1 MTQNHSALNLHKVE
15 LEKSLQSLG
24 GEMAEIKNEMAE
36 MKESVK
42 EDVRKEISEMKES
55 MAAMK
60 AMIAKHYE

>member
-1 MTQNHSALNLHKVE
+1 
-15 LEKSLQSLG
+15 
-24 GEMAEIKNEMAE
+24 MAEIKNEMAE